1 MNVAK
6 VRDKRMAVQ
15 PIGAHQPSPSWYD
28 GSSTCNRSNLLA
40 GLRAAVIAL
49 ALLTVLTLIVL
60 L

>member
-1 MNVAK
+1 
-6 VRDKRMAVQ
+6 MAVQ